1 MSKAIPV
8 TRSELERAWRDLR
21 RAANVSPRQPP
32 HLLLVFY
39 AVECGLKAVW
49 LKNEAKNIFGAEEIK
64 RLGHKLDDL
73 IREANKGLVLGQ
85 HLALP
90 NQIRFAPLQ
99 QSTQRNGTAEQLH
112 QAWRY
117 GVPLVSPDVVAIEAT
132 LNNLMVWINA
142 ELTRS

>member
-8 TRSELERAWRDLR
+8 TRNELERAWRSLR
-21 RAANVSPRQPP
+21 RAADVSPRQAP

-49 LKNEAKNIFGAEEIK
+49 LKKKAKEVFGSDEIK
-64 RLGHKLDDL
+64 SLGHKLDDL
-73 IREANKGLVLGQ
+73 IREVNKDLVLGSS
-85 HLALP
+85 LTLP
-90 NQIRFAPLQ
+90 AQVRFTPLPPGI
-99 QSTQRNGTAEQLH
+99 QRNGTAEQLH

-117 GVPLVSPDVVAIEAT
+117 GVDLVSPDIASIETT
-132 LNNLMVWINA
+132 LNNLMLWINA